1 MFLAQT
7 TVRLLGTALV
17 STTRA
22 PPLAAA
28 ALAAAAA
35 LHAATAITLASTA
48 VARAKCRACLLA
60 ALCRCCGLWR
70 RMDMYVTMRLFIKWI
85 G

>member
-60 ALCRCCGLWR
+60 ALCRLRSLAAHG
-70 RMDMYVTMRLFIKWI
+70 YVCDNAFVY
-85 G
+85 